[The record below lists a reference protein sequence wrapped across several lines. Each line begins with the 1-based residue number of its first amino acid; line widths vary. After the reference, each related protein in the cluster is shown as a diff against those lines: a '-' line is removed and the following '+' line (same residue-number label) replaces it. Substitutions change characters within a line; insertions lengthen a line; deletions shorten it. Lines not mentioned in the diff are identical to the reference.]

1 MLIKTLKKTK
11 KTYFREKIRKDVFFI
26 EMLPSIAAG
35 LLLGLHYESIVEL
48 MEFCPLPVVCGTN
61 GLGKTKASKMALS
74 LIGNSANFYARV
86 NQRFLPRLCSRSSLP
101 PVIDY
106 VKLPN
111 ILEEVVMSSYDNGTD
126 GTCLQETEPRTCP
139 LVTVNYKTLDLFKKD
154 PRYIHCARNWH
165 HVLGITPCARLSTNY
180 NA

>member
-1 MLIKTLKKTK
+1 M
-11 KTYFREKIRKDVFFI
+11 FFI

-61 GLGKTKASKMALS
+61 GLGKTKASKTALS
-74 LIGNSANFYARV
+74 LIGNSANFYVRV

-101 PVIDY
+101 PVLDD

-111 ILEEVVMSSYDNGTD
+111 ILEEVVMSSYDKGTD

-139 LVTVNYKTLDLFKKD
+139 LVTVNYKTLDLFKRD

-165 HVLGITPCARLSTNY
+165 HALGITPCARL
-180 NA
+180 